1 VALAQQTTGEIRV
14 SEKTEYSWLKENI
27 FRPPNRCERV
37 ENLLVFGMPDVNVC
51 LTGGEEFWLEIKS
64 PVEPKRST
72 TPLLKSQ
79 HGVSQEQKNWFLAQR
94 RAGGRAMF
102 WIGTDK
108 RRILLPGVYADV
120 LNTLTVGE
128 LLERCVWSGEKGE
141 RIDAQEILQCFR
153 T

>member
-1 VALAQQTTGEIRV
+1 M

-27 FRPPNRCERV
+27 FRPPHRCERV

-51 LTGGEEFWLEIKS
+51 LSGGDEFWLEIKS
-64 PVEPKRST
+64 PVEPKRPST
-72 TPLLKSQ
+72 SLLKSQ
-79 HGVSQEQKNWFLAQR
+79 HGVSQDQKNWFLAQR

-108 RRILLPGVYADV
+108 RRILLPGAHADFA
-120 LNTLTVGE
+120 NELTVGE
-128 LLERCVWSGEKGE
+128 MLERALWWGEKGQK
-141 RIDAQEILQCFR
+141 INAKEILQCFR